1 MANSERSTPELTGL
15 LWSPL
20 LDEHLAE
27 VTRINA
33 ELQAYPWNLKHWQ
46 SSQLP
51 NYRNWVI
58 LAHNSHQAHAA
69 ASPRHSLRDVH
80 SVEILDVPPSTP
92 VRSSVENPTLTAP
105 RKTLATENGKNSG
118 PDPHP
123 VAYISFMLAHD
134 TAELMNIGV
143 SPDYQ
148 SQGIGRAMLAGG
160 ISLLPELV
168 VKIYLE
174 VRQSN
179 RTARRLYESM
189 GFRVLAK
196 RANYY
201 PVDDETREAAVVY
214 SLEHD
219 GLPVK
224 DIDFY
229 QDSGKLAVVERDILM
244 GKGEAK

>member
-1 MANSERSTPELTGL
+1 MADSERTAPLTDL
-15 LWSPL
+15 VWSSL

-27 VTRINA
+27 ITRINA
-33 ELQAYPWNLKHWQ
+33 ELQTHPWTLKHWQ

-58 LAHNSHQAHAA
+58 L
-69 ASPRHSLRDVH
+69 
-80 SVEILDVPPSTP
+80 
-92 VRSSVENPTLTAP
+92 NPQP
-105 RKTLATENGKNSG
+105 I
-118 PDPHP
+118 
-123 VAYISFMLAHD
+123 AYASFMLAHD

-143 SPDYQ
+143 SLEYQ
-148 SQGIGRAMLAGG
+148 SQGLGRAILASG
-160 ISLLPELV
+160 ISLLPEQV
-168 VKIYLE
+168 VKVYLE

-179 RTARRLYESM
+179 KTARRLYESM

-201 PVDDETREAAVVY
+201 PVDDEIREAAMVY
-214 SLEHD
+214 SLEDD

-224 DIDFY
+224 DIDFC

>member
-58 LAHNSHQAHAA
+58 LN
-69 ASPRHSLRDVH
+69 
-80 SVEILDVPPSTP
+80 
-92 VRSSVENPTLTAP
+92 
-105 RKTLATENGKNSG
+105 
-118 PDPHP
+118 PHP